1 MDVGADGRTDRQLK
15 PALLDRLCRR
25 VDLKK
30 YSIVHAT
37 TNKKYR
43 SYHLQQCG
51 HGPRCSAV
59 QPHLGRTAPQRPHT
73 TCTSPDR
80 QWHGS
85 SLNHPGLCPPWTRY
99 RPPCPGKTGRSR
111 AALGSGRGSRR
122 HGAPGC
128 VAAATWRSP
137 RSSWLPAA
145 PRWSVPAGWSA
156 DDHRCTSGRPDDPTC
171 LPHHHLKHTH
181 AYYRAKVKL
190 KGANVILSMVWTRRD
205 FFPHIAE
212 VHNMWP
218 VWYQTYGNLCSH

>member
-1 MDVGADGRTDRQLK
+1 MVEEIASENGQNSNSEGLVTLTLTLDQVILYTIVHHSLTSTHMPNFIEVKETFCGRMDVGADGRTDRQLK

-80 QWHGS
+80 Q
-85 SLNHPGLCPPWTRY
+85 
-99 RPPCPGKTGRSR
+99 
-111 AALGSGRGSRR
+111 
-122 HGAPGC
+122 
-128 VAAATWRSP
+128 
-137 RSSWLPAA
+137 
-145 PRWSVPAGWSA
+145 
-156 DDHRCTSGRPDDPTC
+156 
-171 LPHHHLKHTH
+171 
-181 AYYRAKVKL
+181 
-190 KGANVILSMVWTRRD
+190 
-205 FFPHIAE
+205 
-212 VHNMWP
+212 
-218 VWYQTYGNLCSH
+218 